1 MCSVAKRQRQSF
13 RSVLITHTKLAFISI
28 LVLLICM
35 LHTWLLCQCY
45 SLSIACSCVDDSC
58 VWVAP
63 PAFRGAQCILTHW
76 FILRI
81 IEAVCLM
88 LLHCSTSFLSHLV
101 TDVSTVCLQCLRNVR
116 FSRFYSVKDFFLY
129 LLLSKDSCL
138 KKKKKLARTRILKP
152 QTISNFFSCNF
163 LRSHFLMVEQIVQ
176 YLLNLSQSI
185 NSDSLKW
192 EAEWT
197 VF

>member
-1 MCSVAKRQRQSF
+1 
-13 RSVLITHTKLAFISI
+13 
-28 LVLLICM
+28 M

-63 PAFRGAQCILTHW
+63 PAFRGTQHILTHW

-101 TDVSTVCLQCLRNVR
+101 TDVSKVCLQCSRNVC
-116 FSRFYSVKDFFLY
+116 FSLQQRWLAWSFLFSERLFS
-129 LLLSKDSCL
+129 LLAL
-138 KKKKKLARTRILKP
+138 KKKVHTLKKRPTLAYSPPKLSAISLAVIFFTVIFQWWSREYNICYICLNQLI
-152 QTISNFFSCNF
+152 QTHWSGRQNEQCFKSTNRDQMC
-163 LRSHFLMVEQIVQ
+163 HFH
-176 YLLNLSQSI
+176 S
-185 NSDSLKW
+185 
-192 EAEWT
+192 
-197 VF
+197 